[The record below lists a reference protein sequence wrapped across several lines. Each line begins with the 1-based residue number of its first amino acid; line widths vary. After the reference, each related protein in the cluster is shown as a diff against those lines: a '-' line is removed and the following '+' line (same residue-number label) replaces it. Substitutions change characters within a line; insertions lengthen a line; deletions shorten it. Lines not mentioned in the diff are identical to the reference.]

1 MPRTA
6 EFDPTQALR
15 AAMLAFWANG
25 YEATSLQDLLSATG
39 LSKSSLYATFGG
51 KRQLFLAAFAHYQEE
66 RLFHTRRILA
76 EAEDG
81 RGAIAS
87 FFRQVIVRSA
97 PAADPEQTAGGA
109 AHADGCMNANEA
121 VELAPRDADVRAMV
135 AGFNAQ
141 VAALLAGA
149 IRRGQADGSIRSAAD
164 AETLA
169 GALLV
174 YLQGI
179 WVMARAQA
187 GAPSLLASL
196 EATLTLLDGT
206 TEPLPPAQP
215 AGSNKQATNQTQ

>member
-6 EFDPTQALR
+6 EFEPTQALR
-15 AAMLAFWANG
+15 AAMLAFWAKG

-66 RLFHTRRILA
+66 RLFHTRRIVA
-76 EAEDG
+76 EAEDC
-81 RGAIAS
+81 RGAIAA
-87 FFRQVIVRSA
+87 FFRQVIMRSA
-97 PAADPEQTAGGA
+97 PAADQEQA
-109 AHADGCMNANEA
+109 ADGCMNANEA

-135 AGFNAQ
+135 AGFNTQ

-149 IRRGQADGSIRSAAD
+149 IQSGQADGSIRSAAD

-187 GAPSLLASL
+187 DAAHMLASL
-196 EATLTLLDGT
+196 EATLALLD
-206 TEPLPPAQP
+206 
-215 AGSNKQATNQTQ
+215 K